1 MIKIIKEFF
10 SDAWNYMWSKTTVD
24 EKAVATV
31 KEIKKRY
38 KLTTAELADV
48 AKAIK
53 EVGNQLGD
61 IDDAIKGKARKGRKT
76 NMGKNAQNPKNM
88 GNSKNKK

>member
-1 MIKIIKEFF
+1 MWKLTKQYIK
-10 SDAWNYMWSKTTVD
+10 DVWNLLWSKTSID
-24 EKAVATV
+24 EKAISTV

-38 KLTTAELADV
+38 KLTAQELSDV

-61 IDDAIKGKARKGRKT
+61 IDDAVKGKARKGRKT
-76 NMGKNAQNPKNM
+76 
-88 GNSKNKK
+88 KK

>member
-1 MIKIIKEFF
+1 MWKLTKQYIK
-10 SDAWNYMWSKTTVD
+10 DVWNLLWSKTSID
-24 EKAVATV
+24 EKAISTV

-38 KLTTAELADV
+38 KLTAQELSDV

-61 IDDAIKGKARKGRKT
+61 IDDFDDI
-76 NMGKNAQNPKNM
+76 PPDL
-88 GNSKNKK
+88 GNGQSGMTHI

>member
-1 MIKIIKEFF
+1 MKSMRLLNFSNMIKIIKEFF
-10 SDAWNYMWSKTTVD
+10 SNAWNYIWSKTTVD

-38 KLTTAELADV
+38 KLTTQELADV

-53 EVGNQLGD
+53 EVGNQIGD
-61 IDDAIKGKARKGRKT
+61 IDDAIAGKERKGRK
-76 NMGKNAQNPKNM
+76 
-88 GNSKNKK
+88 KK